1 MNHHCRIKSVR
12 LKCLPGFVYTGDF
25 ERGNVQAHALMSSG
39 RSATALERRLDRA
52 YYDYLGT
59 DQHELLRRANERQ
72 SHLAYGNLMI
82 QRFANQ

>member
-39 RSATALERRLDRA
+39 RSTISARINMNCCAGRTNGNRISRTAT
-52 YYDYLGT
+52 
-59 DQHELLRRANERQ
+59 
-72 SHLAYGNLMI
+72 S
-82 QRFANQ
+82 